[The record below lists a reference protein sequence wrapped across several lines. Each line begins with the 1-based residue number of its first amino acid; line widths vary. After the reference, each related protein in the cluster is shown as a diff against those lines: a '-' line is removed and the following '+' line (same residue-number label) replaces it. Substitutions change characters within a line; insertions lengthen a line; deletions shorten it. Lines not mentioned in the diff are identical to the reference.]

1 VGDCFHDLQACILRK
16 QALIAILDFFHQ
28 VLSQFLFPINSR
40 PFEMI
45 SILHRLS
52 KSSGK
57 PQGAQ
62 MVAGLW

>member
-1 VGDCFHDLQACILRK
+1 MISKLAFWENELQ
-16 QALIAILDFFHQ
+16 IAILDFFHQ
-28 VLSQFLFPINSR
+28 VPSQFLFPINSK

-45 SILHRLS
+45 SILHPLS